1 MTFLDT
7 CKQKPHETIAE
18 FEARCKYHGR
28 RCEYSSMNNP
38 EEELIRDRFV
48 TGVRDDKLRAEPL
61 RHKKEDGTTVTLAE
75 VVNKAKAWEAA
86 MMTNAK
92 VIEAKQTE
100 EQVHFSSSPGRSGS
114 GSREGVLVTM
124 EMEPGVMAT
133 ISVSTRRSSSVAR
146 DRVDFA
152 VRMSD
157 TVKGTACEQAGC
169 GVQQLWRTESL
180 YHGVQKSKGLLQ
192 APVPL
197 LSQPMHW
204 TMLPQQ
210 RRIAVMTLNTF
221 VWMNQ
226 FMRCHHRHPSCLQRF
241 LCLYLVILSWMLSFK
256 WIQLLL
262 ATLCR
267 IISSRKSA
275 RTQICNPPRPS

>member
-1 MTFLDT
+1 MATKPPKLTFEAFKDKREAVEIWLDQFNDWCILQSWRDTSKPTSDHDHWKEDCYAKEISAFRLGMPPEVLRNIKTTVVPMMGNDDTAADALDRYSGYPWVWQKLVLRHYSGQDTVLAERMTFLDT

-48 TGVRDDKLRAEPL
+48 TGVRDDKLRAELL

-114 GSREGVLVTM
+114 GF
-124 EMEPGVMAT
+124 
-133 ISVSTRRSSSVAR
+133 TRRSSRNHGNGAGRHGHDQRQHSSFEQRGSRSCGFCVA
-146 DRVDFA
+146 
-152 VRMSD
+152 SN
-157 TVKGTACEQAGC
+157 QA
-169 GVQQLWRTESL
+169 Q
-180 YHGVQKSKGLLQ
+180 
-192 APVPL
+192 PL
-197 LSQPMHW
+197 LIW
-204 TMLPQQ
+204 
-210 RRIAVMTLNTF
+210 
-221 VWMNQ
+221 
-226 FMRCHHRHPSCLQRF
+226 
-241 LCLYLVILSWMLSFK
+241 
-256 WIQLLL
+256 
-262 ATLCR
+262 
-267 IISSRKSA
+267 
-275 RTQICNPPRPS
+275 